1 MTEPAPAGAA
11 LGEPAAAAD
20 RAGLSPLA
28 WRAVLGCII
37 AAAMTVL
44 DLAMTSTVLGS
55 IQESMGEPLAKGALV
70 ISAYATAELITLS
83 LSAFLTRVFPAR
95 TYLVLLVCLFVG
107 GALLSACAWSFES
120 LLVARVVQGAAS
132 GAIMPFA
139 YYAIVVLL
147 PGDKH
152 PKAISTFSILVTGS
166 YVLAPVLCITLGEW
180 IGWRALYCVAA
191 PVGALGLWLALP
203 GLRHMRTDASSPLG
217 RKVNAVGAGA
227 AVVGLGCTQ
236 YALDSGQE
244 RGWFSSAVVTLA
256 VGAAIAAAVL
266 FVVTELRSRHPLV
279 DLRLLRLRPFLT
291 SCVFNVVGGVAV
303 YSSYVLIP
311 VYLTTLGF
319 SAADIATVSLYGGT
333 VQLAIALGLPLFLRR
348 IDTYLVSCTGALMF
362 ATAALLPFL
371 AGSSPPYVV
380 IVIALMCRSVGSGL
394 LLAALGLMATRTL
407 SAHQA
412 ASGSLLFNM
421 ARSLGGSVGAAGCA
435 AFLTIREAYHAHAAG
450 VSGAPGVPGVPGV
463 SDTDGAG
470 RSLALHDV
478 FAVAFAILLLLA
490 LSLAAGY
497 ALRRIRERRAAL
509 TTDG

>member
-1 MTEPAPAGAA
+1 MTEPKPAGAA
-11 LGEPAAAAD
+11 LGGPAAAGD
-20 RAGLSPLA
+20 RAGPSPLA

-55 IQESMGEPLAKGALV
+55 IQETMGEPLAKGALV

-95 TYLVLLVCLFVG
+95 TYLVLLVCLFVA

-180 IGWRALYCVAA
+180 ISWRALYCVAA
-191 PVGALGLWLALP
+191 PAGALGLWLALP
-203 GLRHMRTDASSPLG
+203 GLRHMRTDASPLG
-217 RKVNAVGAGA
+217 RKVNAVGVAA

-236 YALDSGQE
+236 YALDTGQE
-244 RGWFSSAVVTLA
+244 RRWFSSAVVTLA
-256 VGAAIAAAVL
+256 VGAALVAAVL

-333 VQLAIALGLPLFLRR
+333 VQLAIALGLPLLLRR

-394 LLAALGLMATRTL
+394 LLAALGLMATRAL

-435 AFLTIREAYHAHAAG
+435 AFLTIREAYHAAATG
-450 VSGAPGVPGVPGV
+450 PDGA
-463 SDTDGAG
+463 DDAG

-490 LSLAAGY
+490 LSLVAGY

>member
-1 MTEPAPAGAA
+1 MTEPKPARAA
-11 LGEPAAAAD
+11 LGEPAAGGE
-20 RAGLSPLA
+20 RAELSPLA

-55 IQESMGEPLAKGALV
+55 IQDSMHEPLSKGALV

-147 PGDKH
+147 PGERH

-180 IGWRALYCVAA
+180 TGWRALYCVAA

-203 GLRHMRTDASSPLG
+203 GLRHMRTGASPLG
-217 RKVNAVGAGA
+217 RRVNAVGVGA

-236 YALDSGQE
+236 YALDTGQE

-256 VGAAIAAAVL
+256 AGTALVAAVL

-279 DLRLLRLRPFLT
+279 DLRLLQLRPFLT

-333 VQLAIALGLPLFLRR
+333 VQLAIALGLPVLLRR

-362 ATAALLPFL
+362 AAAALLPFL
-371 AGSSPPYVV
+371 AGSSPPYVL

-394 LLAALGLMATRTL
+394 LLAALGLMATRAL

-450 VSGAPGVPGVPGV
+450 LP
-463 SDTDGAG
+463 GAG
-470 RSLALHDV
+470 DADDASRGLALHDV

-490 LSLAAGY
+490 LSLVTGY
-497 ALRRIRERRAAL
+497 ALRRLRERRAAAL

>member
-11 LGEPAAAAD
+11 LGEPAAGD
-20 RAGLSPLA
+20 RAGFSPLA

-55 IQESMGEPLAKGALV
+55 IQETMGEPLAKGALV

-95 TYLVLLVCLFVG
+95 TYLVLLVCLFVA

-180 IGWRALYCVAA
+180 ISWRALYCVAA

-203 GLRHMRTDASSPLG
+203 GLRHMRTDAAPLG
-217 RKVNAVGAGA
+217 RKVNVVGAGA
-227 AVVGLGCTQ
+227 AVAGLGCTQ
-236 YALDSGQE
+236 YALDTGQE

-256 VGAAIAAAVL
+256 VGAAIVAAVL

-279 DLRLLRLRPFLT
+279 DLRLLRLRPFLAG
-291 SCVFNVVGGVAV
+291 CVFNVVGGVAV

-333 VQLAIALGLPLFLRR
+333 VQLAIALGLPLLLRR

-394 LLAALGLMATRTL
+394 LLAALGLMATRAL

-435 AFLTIREAYHAHAAG
+435 AFLTIREAYHAAATG
-450 VSGAPGVPGVPGV
+450 
-463 SDTDGAG
+463 SDRADDAG

-497 ALRRIRERRAAL
+497 ALRRIQARRASL

>member
-1 MTEPAPAGAA
+1 MTDPKPAAVARPEGQGAGPAPV
-11 LGEPAAAAD
+11 
-20 RAGLSPLA
+20 SPLA

-55 IQESMGEPLAKGALV
+55 IQESMDEPLAKGALV

-180 IGWRALYCVAA
+180 AGWRALYCVAA

-203 GLRHMRTDASSPLG
+203 GLRQMRTEASPLG
-217 RKVNAVGAGA
+217 RRVNAVGAGA

-236 YALDSGQE
+236 YALDTGQE
-244 RGWFSSAVVTLA
+244 RGWFSSAVVTLT
-256 VGAAIAAAVL
+256 VGAAIVAAVL

-279 DLRLLRLRPFLT
+279 DLRLLRLRPFLAG
-291 SCVFNVVGGVAV
+291 CVFNVVGGVAV

-348 IDTYLVSCTGALMF
+348 IDTYLVSCTGALLF

-371 AGSSPPYVV
+371 AGSSPPYVL

-394 LLAALGLMATRTL
+394 LLAALGLMATRAL
-407 SAHQA
+407 SASRA

-435 AFLTIREAYHAHAAG
+435 AFLTIRQAYHAHAAG
-450 VSGAPGVPGVPGV
+450 LPAA
-463 SDTDGAG
+463 DGAG
-470 RSLALHDV
+470 RSVRSLALHDV

-490 LSLAAGY
+490 LSLVAGY
-497 ALRRIRERRAAL
+497 ALRRLRERRAAPLTTDL